1 MAVRPESHSKVDW
14 HVEQLLTHQ
23 QRYQT
28 VSSRAHGVPWAMI
41 GVIHAMEGGFNFAGH
56 LHNGDPLISRTK
68 NGPRHRPQTGT
79 PPFVWEDSAVD
90 ALTVDGLVGVTD
102 WSVPHLRYLLEK
114 YNGFGYRRKG
124 LPTPYRWSFAN
135 LYVKDKYVADGRF
148 DPDAVS
154 KQGGAAVML
163 QGLMKRGVEIS

>member
-1 MAVRPESHSKVDW
+1 
-14 HVEQLLTHQ
+14 
-23 QRYQT
+23 
-28 VSSRAHGVPWAMI
+28 MI

-56 LHNGDPLISRTK
+56 LHNGDPLTSRTK

-135 LYVKDKYVADGRF
+135 LYVKGKYVADGRF

-154 KQGGAAVML
+154 KQCSAAVML
-163 QGLMKRGVEIS
+163 QGLMKRGVEVS